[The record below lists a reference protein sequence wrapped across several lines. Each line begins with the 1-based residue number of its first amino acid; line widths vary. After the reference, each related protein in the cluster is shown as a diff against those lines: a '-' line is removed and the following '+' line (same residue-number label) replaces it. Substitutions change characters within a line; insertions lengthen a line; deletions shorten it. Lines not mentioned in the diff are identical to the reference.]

1 MFKLLKWKTGN
12 VETSKKITVLQGYLQ
27 IRGKEKRQSHPEIL
41 EQPFWKILENC
52 LENIQGGVFWFNF
65 S

>member
-41 EQPFWKILENC
+41 E
-52 LENIQGGVFWFNF
+52 
-65 S
+65 